1 MTATGMPLGQTRVM
15 HVHGETG
22 DAGLDAFND
31 LPAEAAEARLLECL
45 AVPRWARTLADGRPY
60 PARQA
65 LLDAAGAAGRDLTDD
80 EVDDALARH
89 PRIGERPPPAEPG
102 REAGWSR
109 SEQGGVDAGDAVLA
123 MALRAGNAEY
133 ETKFGRVFLIRAAGR
148 SGPEILEALN
158 ARLLHDYTQELAVVR
173 RELTE
178 IAVLRL
184 EKVLA
189 GD

>member
-1 MTATGMPLGQTRVM
+1 M
-15 HVHGETG
+15 HVHLETG

-31 LPAEAAEARLLECL
+31 LPADAAEARLLECL
-45 AVPRWARTLADGRPY
+45 AAPRWARTLVAGRPY
-60 PARQA
+60 RTRPA

-89 PRIGERPPPAEPG
+89 PRIGERPAPAQEGQEGEEGRGSQGG

-109 SEQGGVDAGDAVLA
+109 SEQGGVDADDAVLA
-123 MALRAGNAEY
+123 MALRAGNRDY
-133 ETKFGRVFLIRAAGR
+133 ERKFGRVFLIRAAGR

-158 ARLLHDYTQELAVVR
+158 ARLLHDYSQELAVVR
-173 RELTE
+173 RELTG

-184 EKVLA
+184 ERVLA
-189 GD
+189 GE

>member
-1 MTATGMPLGQTRVM
+1 M
-15 HVHGETG
+15 HVHLETG
-22 DAGLDAFND
+22 DAGLDAFNG

-45 AVPRWARTLADGRPY
+45 AVPRWARTLAAGRPY
-60 PARQA
+60 PTRQS
-65 LLDAAGAAGRDLTDD
+65 LMDAARDAGGDLTDD

-89 PRIGERPPPAEPG
+89 PRIGERPAPAQPA

-109 SEQGGVDAGDAVLA
+109 SEQGGVDASDAVLA

-133 ETKFGRVFLIRAAGR
+133 EKRFGRVFLIRAAGR

>member
-1 MTATGMPLGQTRVM
+1 
-15 HVHGETG
+15 
-22 DAGLDAFND
+22 
-31 LPAEAAEARLLECL
+31 
-45 AVPRWARTLADGRPY
+45 
-60 PARQA
+60 
-65 LLDAAGAAGRDLTDD
+65 
-80 EVDDALARH
+80 
-89 PRIGERPPPAEPG
+89 
-102 REAGWSR
+102 
-109 SEQGGVDAGDAVLA
+109 

-133 ETKFGRVFLIRAAGR
+133 EKKFGRVFLIRAAGR